1 MQSNAVIRP
10 SWAFNV
16 KRLTLAEIAQ
26 VTDGEILGDPQRSI
40 MGAAP
45 LAEATEH
52 EISFF
57 GNPRYAA
64 QLRITRASAVFVPL
78 DFADSIGID
87 QVRVK
92 HPTKAFEQMVQ
103 HFAPPAI
110 SFAPGIHPSA
120 VIDKTATVGERVS
133 IQPHAVIEP
142 GVEIGNDTVIG
153 AGSYVGHESTI
164 GPNCVVYPRVTIRER
179 SKIGARVII
188 HSGAVIG
195 ADGFGF
201 EPESGR
207 YEKQPQIGIVQID
220 DDAEIGANVAIDR
233 ARFGRTWIQKGVK
246 LDNLVH
252 IAHNVVI
259 GENTVMAA
267 QVGIAGS
274 TRIGK
279 RVIMGGQ
286 VGSVGH
292 VEIGDDTILGAKTG
306 ISKSISGGAWW
317 GVPASPLHEA
327 KQQVVWVRNLGKFIA
342 RLRAL
347 EKKLGG

>member
-1 MQSNAVIRP
+1 MKS
-10 SWAFNV
+10 
-16 KRLTLAEIAQ
+16 LTLGEIASA
-26 VTDGEILGDPQRSI
+26 TEGELTGDANRRI
-40 MGAAP
+40 IGAAP
-45 LAEATEH
+45 LVEATEG

-64 QLRITRASAVFVPL
+64 HLRNTRASAVFVPAE
-78 DFADSIGID
+78 FTESIPND
-87 QVRVK
+87 YVRVAQ
-92 HPTKAFEQMVQ
+92 PAKAFEQMVR
-103 HFAPPAI
+103 HFAPPPI
-110 SFAPGIHPSA
+110 NFQPGVHPSA
-120 VIDKTATVGERVS
+120 VVDSSAKIAQTAS
-133 IQPHAVIEP
+133 IQPCAVIGP
-142 GVEIGNDTVIG
+142 GVDIGEHTVIG
-153 AGSYVGHESTI
+153 AGTYVGHDAVI
-164 GPNCVVYPRVTIRER
+164 GANCLLYPSVTIRER
-179 SKIGARVII
+179 TRIGARVII

-201 EPESGR
+201 EPTQGR

-220 DDAEIGANVAIDR
+220 DDVEIGANCAIDR

-246 LDNLVH
+246 IDNLVH
-252 IAHNVVI
+252 LAHNVIV

-306 ISKSISGGAWW
+306 VSKSISGGAWW
-317 GVPASPLHEA
+317 GRVAVPLHQA
-327 KQQVVWVRNLGKFIA
+327 KQQIVWVRNLGKLFD
-342 RLRAL
+342 RVRAL
-347 EKKLGG
+347 EKKVEK